1 MIKQNYTSIL
11 FATAI
16 ALAALFVSQ
25 ALWIGNAS
33 RQEMKK
39 QDISFQT
46 CFNQSITTLVN
57 KYMRR
62 ERDGLGYN
70 IEPIKDEKISPE
82 QKRKAIDAGNVTDDT
97 NVPLLIEN
105 ALAVLSIDNHHFRLT
120 NLDSLIRISLNNDEN
135 IISHNLILQDIRR
148 DSLLDEVNNAS
159 VSNSK
164 LFFAKTYT
172 AERKI
177 ETPAKSYLIKAEY
190 LIMQPSYLKKLGIIT
205 VVSIIASIIIVIVLF
220 YLLFMLKR
228 RVTEISNMERS
239 FHGAIHDLKSPLAFV
254 FFQLSLLEEDETDMI
269 RKASLSL
276 TADRVDFLTDKIMR
290 LLKSAQN
297 IGKIDEA
304 DKTEVSLYD
313 LLEQIESE
321 MHTMFPQKKISFK
334 NQIDAD
340 FTIYVLPDLI
350 EASIRIIIENAVKFS
365 EEAPVVIISAFQ
377 DVENIKISLAD
388 NGVGMSHRQMKNIFK
403 PYFTTDTLKGNGI
416 GLYYAQ
422 SIVKA
427 HNGKISVKSE
437 VGKGSEFVITLPN
450 R

>member
-70 IEPIKDEKISPE
+70 IEPIKDEKITLE

-135 IISHNLILQDIRR
+135 IISNNLILQDIRR

-190 LIMQPSYLKKLGIIT
+190 LIKQPSYLRKLGIIT

-239 FHGAIHDLKSPLAFV
+239 FHGAIHDLKSPLAYVYFKIT
-254 FFQLSLLEEDETDMI
+254 SLEEKETDI
-269 RKASLSL
+269 TKQSALAL
-276 TADRVDFLTDKIMR
+276 TGQRVNYLTDKIMR
-290 LLKSAQN
+290 LLIAGQN
-297 IGKIDEA
+297 LKKIPEDE
-304 DKTEVSLYD
+304 KQRVFLYD
-313 LLEQIESE
+313 ILEQIEAE
-321 MHTMFPQKKISFK
+321 VKTMFPTKTIKFENKI
-334 NQIDAD
+334 IGDL
-340 FTIYVLPDLI
+340 YLWGVPDLL
-350 EASIRIIIENAVKFS
+350 EAAMRILIENAVKYNDDS
-365 EEAPVVIISAFQ
+365 PTVKINAAHDNKCIVIEVVDDGIGIYTHQ
-377 DVENIKISLAD
+377 LKHL
-388 NGVGMSHRQMKNIFK
+388 FK
-403 PYFTTDTLKGNGI
+403 PYYTSDTKHGTGI
-416 GLYYAQ
+416 GLYYAKRIIQ
-422 SIVKA
+422 A
-427 HNGKISVKSE
+427 HGGRISAKS
-437 VGKGSEFVITLPN
+437 VPGKGSTFTIKFPAK
-450 R
+450 

>member
-105 ALAVLSIDNHHFRLT
+105 ALAVLSIDSHHFRLT

>member
-105 ALAVLSIDNHHFRLT
+105 ALAVLSIDSHHFRLT

-403 PYFTTDTLKGNGI
+403 PYFTTDALKGNGI